1 MPAIQRGPVNLS
13 RPRTKGPVS
22 LEESIARR
30 RSVRTYEPGPLTE
43 EEVSQL
49 LWAAQGITGDNGFRA
64 APSGGATYPL
74 ETYLIA
80 GNVTGIEAG
89 LYHYVPDSHSL
100 SLVKEG
106 DLRAELSEAALGQP
120 CIRDSA
126 AVVVL
131 TAIYGRTTD
140 RYGDRGKM
148 YVHMDVGHA
157 AENLLLQAAALGLG
171 GVPVGAFRT
180 RTIAGML
187 GFSEAESPLY
197 LLPFGRL

>member
-1 MPAIQRGPVNLS
+1 MKLPE
-13 RPRTKGPVS
+13 PRRKGDVS

-30 RSVRTYEPGPLTE
+30 RSVRTYQPGPVTIG
-43 EEVSQL
+43 EVSQL

-80 GNVTGIEAG
+80 GSVTGLAPA
-89 LYHYVPDSHSL
+89 LYHYEPASHSL
-100 SLVKEG
+100 TLVKEG
-106 DLRAELSEAALGQP
+106 DLRAELSEIALGQP
-120 CIRDSA
+120 CVREAA

-131 TAIYGRTTD
+131 SAVYERTTE

-148 YVHMDVGHA
+148 YVHMDIGHA
-157 AENLLLQAAALGLG
+157 AENLLLQAAALGLA

-180 RTIAGML
+180 RTLAGLL
-187 GFSEAESPLY
+187 GFSEAETPLY
-197 LLPFGRL
+197 LLPIGRP